1 MTPLELW
8 QVMLALDLTF
18 LESYVGEYYLDLGN
32 PHWRA
37 ERLFTEET
45 YLTLSYYFFYKHCWK

>member
-8 QVMLALDLTF
+8 QVILALDLTF
-18 LESYVGEYYLDLGN
+18 LESYVGEYYLDLGY

-45 YLTLSYYFFYKHCWK
+45 YLTLSYFFI